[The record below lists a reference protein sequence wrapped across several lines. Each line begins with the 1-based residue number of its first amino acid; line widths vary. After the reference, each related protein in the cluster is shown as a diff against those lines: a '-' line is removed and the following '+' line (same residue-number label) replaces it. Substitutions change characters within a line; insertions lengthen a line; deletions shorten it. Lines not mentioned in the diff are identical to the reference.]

1 MVVRTQMWLK
11 DLGKYLGHSRCS
23 INIILPFFHNTNVS
37 IRSFYPFESSFF
49 FLLRV
54 LTCLWACRF
63 QLSFSPFTYQ
73 KIMKGSVVPH
83 TKFIAWKCRVTEL
96 IQAFLVINY
105 RSFRG
110 VNLIILSAWYKPD
123 WECLQLLIDC
133 PTLFIFS
140 FVFLLSISLWEF
152 GLKQWP
158 ELHLHL
164 THLDSRL
171 SHLWFILI
179 KSDVIDIDF
188 FGELVKH
195 LLAL

>member
-1 MVVRTQMWLK
+1 MSPLE
-11 DLGKYLGHSRCS
+11 
-23 INIILPFFHNTNVS
+23 VS
-37 IRSFYPFESSFF
+37 I
-49 FLLRV
+49 LLRV

-63 QLSFSPFTYQ
+63 QLSFSPFAYQ

-105 RSFRG
+105 RSVRG
-110 VNLIILSAWYKPD
+110 VNLITLSAWYKPD
-123 WECLQLLIDC
+123 RG
-133 PTLFIFS
+133 PATLNRLSYSVVFFF

-152 GLKQWP
+152 ELKQWP
-158 ELHLHL
+158 ELYLHL

-179 KSDVIDIDF
+179 KSDVMDIDF

>member
-1 MVVRTQMWLK
+1 MATHSSV
-11 DLGKYLGHSRCS
+11 LGWRIPGMGEPGGLPSMGSHRVGHDWS
-23 INIILPFFHNTNVS
+23 NLAAAAA
-37 IRSFYPFESSFF
+37 
-49 FLLRV
+49 
-54 LTCLWACRF
+54 TCLWACRF
-63 QLSFSPFTYQ
+63 QLSSSPFAYQ

-83 TKFIAWKCRVTEL
+83 TKFIAWRCRVTEL

-133 PTLFIFS
+133 PTLFFS
-140 FVFLLSISLWEF
+140 FFFLLSISLWKF

-164 THLDSRL
+164 THLDSRHY
-171 SHLWFILI
+171 HLRFILI
-179 KSDVIDIDF
+179 KSDVTDIDYF
-188 FGELVKH
+188 WRTCKTFTCSLKALYRLTEL
-195 LLAL
+195 